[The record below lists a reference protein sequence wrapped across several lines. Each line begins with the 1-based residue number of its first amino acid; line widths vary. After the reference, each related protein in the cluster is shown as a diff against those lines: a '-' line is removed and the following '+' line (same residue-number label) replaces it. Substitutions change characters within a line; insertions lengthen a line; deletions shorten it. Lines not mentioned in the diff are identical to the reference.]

1 MFAWFQSLMPHEEKF
16 FDFFERHAQ
25 TLVDGSAALR
35 DLVQPGAD
43 IEACAQRINKFE
55 DAADDI
61 TREVMLAVRRTF
73 ITPFDR
79 SDIQDLTASMDDAI
93 DQMKQTAKAVL
104 LFEVK
109 QFEAPMREMAEI
121 IVKSAEITVD
131 AIGALRHMKKNSSRL
146 MAMTVKITRLEED
159 SDTLHD
165 NGLKELFRAH
175 RASDPMG
182 YIVGAEIYGHLE
194 KVVDRFEDVANR
206 INSIVIEHL

>member
-1 MFAWFQSLMPHEEKF
+1 MFDWFQALMPREDKF
-16 FDFFERHAQ
+16 FDYFSRHAQ
-25 TLVDGSAALR
+25 TLVDGSRALR
-35 DLVQPGAD
+35 DLLQPGAD
-43 IEACAQRINKFE
+43 IAACTARINQHE

-93 DQMKQTAKAVL
+93 DQMKQTGKVIR
-104 LFEVK
+104 LFEVAT
-109 QFEAPMREMAEI
+109 FEDPMREMAEI
-121 IVKSAEITVD
+121 ICKCADITVD
-131 AIGALRHMKKNSSRL
+131 AIGALRQMKKQSSRL

-159 SDTLHD
+159 SDKLHD
-165 NGLKELFRAH
+165 AGLKVLFQKN
-175 RASDPMG
+175 RASDPMA
-182 YIVGAEIYGHLE
+182 YIVGSELYGHLE

>member
-1 MFAWFQSLMPHEEKF
+1 MFDWFQSLMPREEKF
-16 FDFFERHAQ
+16 FDYFEKHAR
-25 TLVDGSAALR
+25 VIVEGARALR
-35 DLVQPGAD
+35 DLLEPGAD
-43 IEACAQRINKFE
+43 IAACAARINKFE
-55 DAADDI
+55 NDADDI

-93 DQMKQTAKAVL
+93 DQMKQTGKGII
-104 LFEVK
+104 LFEVT
-109 QFEAPMREMAEI
+109 QFDKPMRDMADI
-121 IVKSAEITVD
+121 IVKAAELTVD
-131 AIGALRHMKKNSSRL
+131 SISALRQMKKQSSRL
-146 MAMTVKITRLEED
+146 MALTVKITRLEEESD
-159 SDTLHD
+159 SLHD

-175 RASDPMG
+175 RTSDPMA